1 MFKKLILNL
10 YKLFHTTEEERTLF
24 NSFYEAS
31 ITPIPTVDKGI
42 TRKQTSMPQ
51 TIATSLNKQQQTNP
65 ATEKNDY
72 MP

>member
-1 MFKKLILNL
+1 MFKKLILKF
-10 YKLFHTTEEERTLF
+10 YKPFHTIEKERTLS

-51 TIATSLNKQQQTNP
+51 TIATSLNKHQQTNS